1 MKTPAFT
8 YHTVQKPVSEFT
20 QAAVCLRMF
29 RPAEKKTKTTQ
40 NKPGLG
46 WTFPPTHILISPVDC
61 EFWFYHTE
69 LTAFEH
75 DEKPLTLHSKT
86 KQNKECQVPHFEGRH
101 FT

>member
-1 MKTPAFT
+1 
-8 YHTVQKPVSEFT
+8 
-20 QAAVCLRMF
+20 MF